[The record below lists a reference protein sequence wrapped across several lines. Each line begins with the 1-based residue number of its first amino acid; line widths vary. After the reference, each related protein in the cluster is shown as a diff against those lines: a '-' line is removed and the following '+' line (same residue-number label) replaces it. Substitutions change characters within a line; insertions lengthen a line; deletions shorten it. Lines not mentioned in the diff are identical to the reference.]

1 MKIITLWEPHA
12 TLMAIGA
19 KRIETRGWSAD
30 YRGPVAIHSA
40 KGGISQSELVRT
52 CLSEPFKTA
61 LLKSPNFSVWA
72 EAWKRSSPNIRTAFY
87 PGHIL
92 AVGKLIDS
100 LPTESIGCIPG
111 VFDDY
116 RDLET
121 DQERAFGN
129 YGPGRY
135 GLVFEDMVKLKTPI
149 PFKSRQGKL
158 LDLDEDTVVRVLAD
172 LAGRL
177 GE

>member
-1 MKIITLWEPHA
+1 MKIITLWEPWA
-12 TLMAIGA
+12 TLLALGE
-19 KRIETRGWSAD
+19 KKIETRGWSST

-40 KGGISQSELVRT
+40 KGGLTKSELKDICTRA
-52 CLSEPFKTA
+52 EFATA
-61 LLKSPNFSVWA
+61 LRGLPLPLGGRHVPLFA
-72 EAWKRSSPNIRTAFY
+72 

-92 AVGKLIDS
+92 AVGKLVDCFQFKYGHA
-100 LPTESIGCIPG
+100 TFVNAGQH
-111 VFDDY
+111 
-116 RDLET
+116 RDLDT
-121 DQERAFGN
+121 GQERAFGN